1 MTTTKKRT
9 FFARN
14 RIWIILLA
22 VLLVGGG
29 TAAWYFFLRTD
40 PSTAAAS
47 TETTQTATARRGDLR
62 ISASGSG
69 TLIAGKTAELSF
81 STSGTV
87 AELNVK
93 VGERVAS
100 GQKLAS
106 LGNTEK
112 LKASVLAAE
121 LDVMNAQKT
130 LDSLHTYADSTVA
143 QAYQTFIAA
152 RATQISAQ
160 ETVWTMQYS
169 RCSADDIEDLYEELL
184 KKQETVAQLNEAKP
198 GSDELATAKDL
209 YNNAKANYDYCL
221 AYTEDE
227 KLEAAAALQVAQ
239 TDLVESEKTY
249 ETLKASAG
257 IDPDELTTAE
267 NQLKQ
272 AQISLAL
279 AQQDLAGTV
288 LTSPI
293 DGVVLDIS
301 GEAGKV
307 AETGV
312 FITIADLDHPY
323 LDIYID
329 ETDLDKLFLGASVE
343 IVFDAYPDDTLLGTV
358 TEVSPQLYSSGQSSF
373 AQGVVEIDP
382 ETIPSG
388 VTLPLNLGASVEV
401 IANEVTNAVLIPVEA
416 LRDLGDGEYAVM
428 VVDNLGGMKLRSVT
442 IGIQDYTYVEIT
454 SGLDAGEKVSTG
466 LMETGQ

>member
-1 MTTTKKRT
+1 MTTTKKRS
-9 FFARN
+9 FIARN

-29 TAAWYFFLRTD
+29 TAAWYFFLRAD
-40 PSTAAAS
+40 PTTAAAS

-87 AELNVK
+87 DELNVK
-93 VGERVAS
+93 IGERVTA

-112 LKASVLAAE
+112 LETGVLAAE
-121 LDVMNAQKT
+121 LNVISAQKV
-130 LDSLHTYADSTVA
+130 LDSLQASADSAVA
-143 QAYQTFIAA
+143 QAYQTFISA
-152 RATQISAQ
+152 RATQTSAQ
-160 ETVWTMQYS
+160 KNVWTMKYS
-169 RCSADDIEDLYEELL
+169 RCSGDTIEDLYEEMLI
-184 KKQETVAQLNEAKP
+184 KQETVVKLTEAKP
-198 GSDELATAKDL
+198 DSDDLATAKDL

-239 TDLVESEKTY
+239 SSLVEAEKTY
-249 ETLKASAG
+249 ETLKTSAG

-272 AQISLAL
+272 AEISLAL

-307 AETGV
+307 ADTGV
-312 FITIADLDHPY
+312 FITVADLDHPY

-343 IVFDAYPDDTLLGTV
+343 IVFDAYPDNTLLGTV

-416 LRDLGDGEYAVM
+416 LRDLGGGEYAVM
-428 VVDNLGGMKLRSVT
+428 VVDNLGGMKLRAVT
-442 IGIQDYTYVEIT
+442 VGIMDYTYVEIT
-454 SGLDAGEKVSTG
+454 SGLESGEKVSTG
-466 LMETGQ
+466 LMETAQ